1 MQLMQM
7 TPGQTQ
13 LAILLLSCAAVYY
26 FYPEYMGVVI
36 PLFVAI
42 TLHFSSDDMIVSMFN
57 IIPIDMSMITDKII
71 QYKMYIMLALI
82 IVAAYYGNELLKHK
96 QIENMS
102 EANSSDIF
110 RSSST
115 EYKAPTPTP
124 SDLEMEEMPPSPPRR
139 SLSRRSRRSIRS
151 GLDME

>member
-13 LAILLLSCAAVYY
+13 LAILLLSCFIVYY

-42 TLHFSSDDMIVSMFN
+42 TLHFSSDEMIVSMFD

-71 QYKMYIMLALI
+71 QYKMYIMIALI

-96 QIENMS
+96 GVEHMS
-102 EANSSDIF
+102 ENSSDIF

-115 EYKAPTPTP
+115 EYKPPTPTP
-124 SDLEMEEMPPSPPRR
+124 SDLDMEEMPPRR

-151 GLDME
+151 GLDM

>member
-42 TLHFSSDDMIVSMFN
+42 TLHFSSDDMIVSMFD
-57 IIPIDMSMITDKII
+57 IIPMDMSMITDKII

-82 IVAAYYGNELLKHK
+82 IVAEYYGNELFKHK
-96 QIENMS
+96 RVENMS

-139 SLSRRSRRSIRS
+139 SLSRRSRSSIRS
-151 GLDME
+151 ELFM